1 LLTYWNTVSFQALYA
16 RVAGW
21 TPAETVPALDA
32 RAPLDRWLVA
42 RTQQLIAAVDG
53 ALDGFDAAGA
63 GTEIASFVD
72 DLSNWYVRRSRR
84 RFWDGDPN
92 ALQTLHEALTALTLV
107 MAPLTPFI
115 TERVWQDLV
124 KSTDPSA
131 PESVHLA
138 DWPQVDSNA
147 VDGKLIADVA
157 LVKRLVEL
165 GRAARAVSGVKT
177 RQPLGRALVSAPA
190 WRELP
195 QQLRD
200 ELADELNVQ
209 HIELLGAAGDEPVDV
224 TAKANFRSLGKRFG
238 QQTPAVA
245 QAISAADPAL
255 LQQSLLL
262 AGRAEVTVGDD
273 VVTIEP
279 DEVVITETPREG
291 WAVHHEGGESLA
303 LDLTVTPELRKL
315 GMARDVVRR
324 VQEARKSTG
333 LEVADRIRLA
343 WSATGTLREA
353 ITEHADTIAGE
364 VLATEM
370 IEIDEATTPSEGFRD
385 DSTGL
390 TFTITRA

>member
-1 LLTYWNTVSFQALYA
+1 
-16 RVAGW
+16 
-21 TPAETVPALDA
+21 
-32 RAPLDRWLVA
+32 
-42 RTQQLIAAVDG
+42 
-53 ALDGFDAAGA
+53 
-63 GTEIASFVD
+63 
-72 DLSNWYVRRSRR
+72 
-84 RFWDGDPN
+84 
-92 ALQTLHEALTALTLV
+92 
-107 MAPLTPFI
+107 
-115 TERVWQDLV
+115 
-124 KSTDPSA
+124 
-131 PESVHLA
+131 VHLA
-138 DWPQVDSNA
+138 DWPQVDSTA

-157 LVKRLVEL
+157 LVNRLVEL